1 MSALDIRVV
10 GSSQH
15 SCKASRSNKTD
26 QEVNTPQGR
35 EIGWTNPPGAF
46 HWPHHPNCCNFL
58 RIPCLSIFW
67 RSSAAGSQ
75 RSSAPESLYPSSWQ
89 RERSSCSW
97 CWWTGDWGARW
108 SCLPSLQSS
117 PEKKT
122 GHQEHYFPGITQQQ
136 PLSTEDAEHWRKK
149 TMLFNLG
156 RNLRILLRQ
165 VEILEWCPSKRK
177 QLRTNETGTGIILL
191 VVINRVSPH
200 PSPRRHL
207 ATSRGTSGSPKW
219 RVPRASHRWKSRMML
234 NILQCTGPKSAHPPV
249 Q

>member
-35 EIGWTNPPGAF
+35 EIGWTNPAGAF
-46 HWPHHPNCCNFL
+46 HWPHHPNCCSFL

-97 CWWTGDWGARW
+97 CWWTGDWGAHW

-117 PEKKT
+117 PEKKR
-122 GHQEHYFPGITQQQ
+122 GHQEHYFPGITWQQ
-136 PLSTEDAEHWRKK
+136 PLSSEDAEHWRKK

-165 VEILEWCPSKRK
+165 VEILEWCPNKRK
-177 QLRTNETGTGIILL
+177 QLRINETGTGIILL
-191 VVINRVSPH
+191 VVINREWVPIPAPGDIWQH
-200 PSPRRHL
+200 LEALLVVPSGGYHGHL
-207 ATSRGTSGSPKW
+207 TGGSPGW
-219 RVPRASHRWKSRMML
+219 
-234 NILQCTGPKSAHPPV
+234 C
-249 Q
+249 

>member
-35 EIGWTNPPGAF
+35 EIGWTNPAGAF
-46 HWPHHPNCCNFL
+46 HWPHHPNCCSFL

-97 CWWTGDWGARW
+97 CWWTGDWGAHW

-117 PEKKT
+117 PEKKR
-122 GHQEHYFPGITQQQ
+122 GHQEHYFPGITWQQ
-136 PLSTEDAEHWRKK
+136 PLSSEDAEHWRKK

-165 VEILEWCPSKRK
+165 VEILEWCPNKRK
-177 QLRTNETGTGIILL
+177 QLRINETGTGIILL
-191 VVINRVSPH
+191 VVINREWVPIPAPGDIWQH
-200 PSPRRHL
+200 LEALLVVPSGGYHGHL
-207 ATSRGTSGSPKW
+207 TGGSQGW
-219 RVPRASHRWKSRMML
+219 
-234 NILQCTGPKSAHPPV
+234 C
-249 Q
+249 

>member
-97 CWWTGDWGARW
+97 CWWTGDWGAHW

-122 GHQEHYFPGITQQQ
+122 GHQEHYFPGITWQQ

-165 VEILEWCPSKRK
+165 AEILEWCPSKRK

-191 VVINRVSPH
+191 VVINREWVPIPAPGDIWQH
-200 PSPRRHL
+200 LEALLVVPSGGYQGHL
-207 ATSRGTSGSPKW
+207 TGGSQGW
-219 RVPRASHRWKSRMML
+219 
-234 NILQCTGPKSAHPPV
+234 C
-249 Q
+249 